1 MARLCSMLVAAAILT
16 LPAANASA
24 QIYVHGGISV
34 GASFAIPAPPV
45 VVYDYVPAPQP
56 VYVIQQP
63 APPPVVVV
71 RPAPAPVPVIRPM
84 PTLAAPEEPF
94 ESEFGIGARVNA
106 GITGSE
112 DFSGMGGGGLFLRL
126 HTFPNLQFELA
137 VDGFAGEGYA
147 GAMRSEVPVELSAL
161 WFFGNHS
168 QSFRLFLLG
177 GIGASWAQ
185 VGEGD
190 RTDEPWYVGGLAGIG
205 VEWRLLD
212 WLALEADIRG
222 FVRHRVN
229 DRPADPAYALDPMWN
244 DGNCD
249 EEHGCTDLQGGGT
262 FHLGAI
268 LYF

>member
-1 MARLCSMLVAAAILT
+1 MARLVSMLVAVATLT

-34 GASFAIPAPPV
+34 GATFAVPAPPV
-45 VVYDYVPAPQP
+45 VVYDYAPPP
-56 VYVIQQP
+56 VYVVQQP

-71 RPAPAPVPVIRPM
+71 RPAPAPVVRPM
-84 PTLAAPEEPF
+84 PAAVVAPPEEPF
-94 ESEFGIGARVNA
+94 ESEFGIGTRVNA
-106 GITGSE
+106 GITGAESAA
-112 DFSGMGGGGLFLRL
+112 MGGGGLFLRL

-137 VDGFAGEGYA
+137 VDGFAGEGYG
-147 GAMRSEVPVELSAL
+147 GAVRSEVPVEFSAL

-168 QSFRLFLLG
+168 QRFRLFLLG

-190 RTDEPWYVGGLAGIG
+190 RIDEPWYLGALGGIG
-205 VEWRLLD
+205 VEWRLID
-212 WLALEADIRG
+212 WLALEADVRG
-222 FVRHRVN
+222 FIRQRVN
-229 DRPADPAYALDPMWN
+229 ERPDDPAYATDPMWN

>member
-1 MARLCSMLVAAAILT
+1 MAKLFSMLIAAATLT

-34 GASFAIPAPPV
+34 GATFAIPAPPV

-56 VYVIQQP
+56 VYVYQQP

-71 RPAPAPVPVIRPM
+71 RPAPVPVVRPM
-84 PTLAAPEEPF
+84 PAMIAGAPEEPF
-94 ESEFGIGARVNA
+94 ESEFGLGARVGA
-106 GITGSE
+106 GITGADASA
-112 DFSGMGGGGLFLRL
+112 MGGGGLFLRL

-137 VDGFAGEGYA
+137 IDGFAGEGYG
-147 GAMRSEVPVELSAL
+147 GAVRSEIPVELSAL
-161 WFFGNHS
+161 WFFGSPS

-190 RTDEPWYVGGLAGIG
+190 RIDEPWYVGGLAGIG
-205 VEWRLLD
+205 VEWRLIE
-212 WLALEADIRG
+212 WLALEADLRG
-222 FVRHRVN
+222 FVRQRVN
-229 DRPADPAYALDPMWN
+229 DRPADPAYATDPMWN
-244 DGNCD
+244 DGNCN
-249 EEHGCTDLQGGGT
+249 EEQGCTDTQGGGA